1 MKIDDLLGIL
11 FLLFFIVGPALR
23 GLLKPREPLV
33 EVELPPELEEIM
45 REAAPRPQEPPPQ
58 AARPKPAQAQTKL
71 ARSAQP
77 AASSAPA
84 PAAAAG
90 APLGAMQTAEGHAA
104 GSRSRRRIEEART
117 DATGMAA
124 EERAAFAQKGE
135 HHRPH
140 RHAALPL
147 HRKGIVHG
155 MLWHEILSE
164 PVSKKRRRVRAKR
177 RKLLS

>member
-33 EVELPPELEEIM
+33 EVELPPELEEMM
-45 REAAPRPQEPPPQ
+45 REVAPGKQEPPPQ
-58 AARPKPAQAQTKL
+58 AARPKPAPAQTKPAQS
-71 ARSAQP
+71 ARPS
-77 AASSAPA
+77 ASSTPA
-84 PAAAAG
+84 PAAATG
-90 APLGAMQTAEGHAA
+90 APPGATQTAEGHAA

-117 DATGMAA
+117 DATDMAA
-124 EERAAFAQKGE
+124 EERAAFVQKGE
-135 HHRPH
+135 RPPHHR
-140 RHAALPL
+140 RAGVPL